1 MSAGDRLRTLEDQ
14 VGRQKRPRKRL
25 KRSYDTVGPIALS
38 YDTEQHG
45 RALPSAPASAW
56 PAAAAPASFA
66 LPAPRDQWAQPPTLE
81 SARPPRLARRPAQ
94 AWSTVETPPASTAPP
109 AALVRQP
116 HFTESDDE
124 AAAASFSADLVGL
137 PSGEGESVL
146 PTAADAGDFL
156 SRATAVA
163 PRPLTSQPA
172 AAGPPSDDAADEE
185 EPPERWRH
193 GHDVFDRMTSYANQF
208 DLGPVAV
215 DLSRAFDAFDRT
227 LDAQLGATQTSAPGP
242 MGRDLAHDI
251 DLIRNEIAESTQ
263 QATEKQSFSVVFDVP
278 LVPQQ
283 TGYSCWA
290 AGAAMLVAW
299 RDKMSIDPSAIA
311 AATGYW
317 QQYQEGLQ
325 AEDTTMFKAWGLV
338 PEPPQTYT
346 VERFRNLIERF
357 GPLWV
362 ASAEPGPHIRVV
374 RGIEGDGSATGTQLQ
389 ILDPWEPGMSE
400 FRLPNAGGSYT
411 ETYEQFEAK
420 QASLARTESNV
431 QGVYVAHLAQE
442 RPR

>member
-1 MSAGDRLRTLEDQ
+1 MSAGDRLRTLEQ
-14 VGRQKRPRKRL
+14 HVGRKEKPRKRV
-25 KRSYDTVGPIALS
+25 KRSYDTAAPIALS
-38 YDTEQHG
+38 Y
-45 RALPSAPASAW
+45 SAEHYARSVPA
-56 PAAAAPASFA
+56 PQAAASFEVT
-66 LPAPRDQWAQPPTLE
+66 APRDDWLRPPTLE
-81 SARPPRLARRPAQ
+81 SARPARLTCPPAQ
-94 AWSTVETPPASTAPP
+94 MWSAVETPPAP
-109 AALVRQP
+109 ASPLSLPQPKP

-124 AAAASFSADLVGL
+124 AAASSFAADLAGL
-137 PSGEGESVL
+137 APSAGESAL
-146 PTAADAGDFL
+146 PEAADAADFL
-156 SRATAVA
+156 SRASAVA
-163 PRPLTSQPA
+163 PRPQAQQAQAEGAL
-172 AAGPPSDDAADEE
+172 GEDGADEDE
-185 EPPERWRH
+185 EPERWRH

-227 LDAQLGATQTSAPGP
+227 LQAQVGAPQAPAP
-242 MGRDLAHDI
+242 AAVERDLASDI
-251 DLIRNEIAESTQ
+251 DLIKNEIAQSTH
-263 QATEKQSFSVVFDVP
+263 QATPDQSFSVVFDVP

-299 RDKMSIDPSAIA
+299 RDDMSVDPSAIA

-317 QQYQEGLQ
+317 QQYKEGLQ
-325 AEDTTMFKAWGLV
+325 AQDTTMFKAWGLV
-338 PEPPQTYT
+338 PEPAQTYT

-374 RGIEGDGSATGTQLQ
+374 GGIEGDGSPGGTRLH
-389 ILDPWEPGMSE
+389 ILDPWEPGMNE

-420 QASLARTESNV
+420 QAALARTESNV
-431 QGVYVAHLAQE
+431 QGVYVAHIAQE
-442 RPR
+442 RSR